1 MEGMINRIESKRITT
16 ANGYWDELLIDGVP
30 LRLFFKDCVKDDL
43 SESVNMPFNIF
54 DEDGL
59 TDLSFT
65 WIEDYYWKGI
75 RDFIWHQ
82 IESSEDEVVPVLS
95 CPECC
100 EELDCLLLVV
110 YVRKDNDFVY
120 WDKLGRVLHPDDR
133 WDRWIVSG
141 YMIKDELS
149 QEICRK
155 HGMDIDNYLLCEI
168 EPNDFYNDIGWRD
181 ECYLRMMHFDRELYN
196 SPGGIKWITDV
207 GWKFD
212 REQYENCTAYLKK
225 AYNIDA

>member
-1 MEGMINRIESKRITT
+1 MK
-16 ANGYWDELLIDGVP
+16 
-30 LRLFFKDCVKDDL
+30 
-43 SESVNMPFNIF
+43 
-54 DEDGL
+54 
-59 TDLSFT
+59 
-65 WIEDYYWKGI
+65 KGI
-75 RDFIWHQ
+75 TLTVI
-82 IESSEDEVVPVLS
+82 VLS
-95 CPECC
+95 I
-100 EELDCLLLVV
+100 LLVGLYMITSTYAV
-110 YVRKDNDFVY
+110 IIEVTKKDGALEIINDITLK
-120 WDKLGRVLHPDDR
+120 DVLSNDDGTFN
-133 WDRWIVSG
+133 STY

-168 EPNDFYNDIGWRD
+168 EPDDFYNDIGWRD

-225 AYNIDA
+225 AYNIEA